1 MIKVKLPQTYSLETW
16 KRGGSRREHKKYI
29 GLPYISWSQIESFND
44 KSGFNTGLLGEF
56 EYIIKYLSF
65 NTFKD
70 LGFGVFG
77 SETEAYITLRN
88 LPKKEL
94 LKFEEKVQKEFQ
106 DALKNFSEKEKTVLN
121 TIEPLG
127 IFQDEICYYV
137 EELDIIVLGYIDDRT
152 QEDSYGNID
161 LLRDYKSKS
170 ESSKKD
176 LHLDKKYQIEL
187 YILGLRQRG
196 LNVLGAEYCIIE
208 RFGGRECMNG
218 GGRESLSVGDRIWYE
233 PYSWT
238 EERLKQTHQ
247 MIIDTA
253 IRISSLKNTYDKYFG
268 TNN

>member
-1 MIKVKLPQTYSLETW
+1 MLNLAGVYSEDVW
-16 KRGGSRREHKKYI
+16 KRGGSKEEHQKYI
-29 GLPYISWSQIESFND
+29 GKPYLSWSQIESFND
-44 KSGFNTGLLGEF
+44 KAGFNTGLLGEF
-56 EYIIKYLSF
+56 EWMLNKLTEI
-65 NTFKD
+65 D
-70 LGFGVFG
+70 FGDMGWGQFG
-77 SETEAYITLRN
+77 SEVEAYITLRN
-88 LPKKEL
+88 EKDLSWV
-94 LKFEEKVQKEFQ
+94 EEKVQKEFQ
-106 DALKNFSEKEKTVLN
+106 DALKNFSDKEKAVLDA
-121 TIEPLG
+121 IEPLG
-127 IFQDEICYYV
+127 VFQDEICYYV

-152 QEDSYGNID
+152 IQEEDGNIR

-233 PYSWT
+233 SYSWT

-253 IRISSLKNTYDKYFG
+253 TRISSLKTTYDKFFG
-268 TNN
+268 KKE

>member
-1 MIKVKLPQTYSLETW
+1 MLNLAGVYTEDVW
-16 KRGGSRREHKKYI
+16 KRGGSKEEHKKVI
-29 GLPYISWSQIESFND
+29 GKYYLSWSQIESFND
-44 KSGFNTGLLGEF
+44 KAGFNTGLLGEF
-56 EYIIKYLSF
+56 EWMLNKLTKI
-65 NTFKD
+65 D
-70 LGFGVFG
+70 FGDMGWGQFG
-77 SETEAYITLRN
+77 SEVEAYITLRQEED
-88 LPKKEL
+88 LSWV
-94 LKFEEKVQKEFQ
+94 EEKVQKEFQ

-196 LNVLGAEYCIIE
+196 LNVLEAEYCIIE

>member
-1 MIKVKLPQTYSLETW
+1 MIKMNLPQTYSVEAWT
-16 KRGGSRREHKKYI
+16 RGGEKIEHKKYI
-29 GLPYISWSQIESFND
+29 GLPYLSWSQIESFND
-44 KSGFNTGLLGEF
+44 KVGFNTGLLGQF
-56 EYIIKYLSF
+56 EYIVKYLSF
-65 NTFKD
+65 FKFED
-70 LGFGVFG
+70 LGFGQFG
-77 SETEAYITLRN
+77 SEVEAYITLRQEED
-88 LPKKEL
+88 LSWV
-94 LKFEEKVQKEFQ
+94 EEKVQKEFQ

-127 IFQDEICYYV
+127 VFQDEICYYV